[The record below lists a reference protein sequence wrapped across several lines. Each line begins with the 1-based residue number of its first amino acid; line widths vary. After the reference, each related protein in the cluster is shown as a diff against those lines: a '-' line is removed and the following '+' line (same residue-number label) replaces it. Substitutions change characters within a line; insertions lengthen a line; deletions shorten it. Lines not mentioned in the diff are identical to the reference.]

1 MHFSTRRKFG
11 IVLVETPVKILLV
24 VSELP
29 PARSGVAL
37 SAKLLIEHY
46 RRMGHELDTITMR
59 SLPKLIWGELRL
71 SFFFLRWPSIRRA
84 LLRYDCVHIHGPAPT
99 FSEVF
104 LLLIRLTMTRKTRP
118 KVVYTHH
125 FELDLPGFRLL
136 CRIYNRLHRRI
147 LRLADAVVVTTR
159 AYERLL
165 LDRGHLQVL
174 VIPWGA
180 DHLSYPA
187 GDREGG
193 RFDILAVA
201 QLRSYKGIEVLL
213 RAFQQ
218 VPEAHLHIVGE
229 GHRRQRYEA
238 LAARLQL
245 PRVRFHGE
253 LSDSELCALFAA
265 SHVVVLSS
273 VSMMEAFGMSLLEGM
288 RVGCVPVAS
297 DLPGIA
303 EVVGDAGIL
312 VAPGDANGLAE
323 ALRGLQQNRA
333 LWDRLSVRARRR
345 ADSFRWEETALSY
358 ATLLEQLLENEP
370 ARRTVLRAAWT
381 RE

>member
-1 MHFSTRRKFG
+1 
-11 IVLVETPVKILLV
+11 VKILVV

-46 RRMGHELDTITMR
+46 RRMGHELDAITMR
-59 SLPKLIWGELRL
+59 SLPKLIRGEIRL
-71 SFFFLRWPSIRRA
+71 SFFFLRWTSIRRELA
-84 LLRYDCVHIHGPAPT
+84 RYDCVHIHGPAPT
-99 FSEVF
+99 FSEMF
-104 LLLIRLTMTRKTRP
+104 LLLMRLTMTRKTRP

-136 CRIYNRLHRRI
+136 CQLYNRLHSRI

-165 LDRGHLQVL
+165 LDRGHRNVL

-180 DHLSYPA
+180 DHRSYPA
-187 GDREGG
+187 SDREGG
-193 RFDILAVA
+193 RFDVLAVT

-213 RAFQQ
+213 RAFQR
-218 VPEAHLHIVGE
+218 VPEARLHIVGE

-245 PRVRFHGE
+245 PEIRFHGE
-253 LSDSELCALFAA
+253 LPDAELCALFAA

-297 DLPGIA
+297 DLPGVA

-312 VAPGDANGLAE
+312 VAPGAANGLAE
-323 ALRGLQQNRA
+323 ALRGLQQDRA

-345 ADSFRWEETALSY
+345 ADSFRWEEAARSY
-358 ATLLEQLLENEP
+358 ATLFEQLLENEP